1 MQPGHTNFFI
11 FDDANEPM
19 TTAKK
24 SPTRINGTPFDHNQW
39 VAPKRPRKDK
49 SNHKILGNDY
59 RFLHPL
65 SGWWFGTCFIFP
77 YIGNSHA
84 NWLIFFRG
92 VETTNQLCMWQ
103 KTFPLLCGNH
113 CPMGSGVPR
122 LALQGLLRSRLLL
135 EVSLRRNQ
143 CLGVN
148 EQPRGSGAKD
158 RWRIVE

>member
-1 MQPGHTNFFI
+1 MGST
-11 FDDANEPM
+11 
-19 TTAKK
+19 
-24 SPTRINGTPFDHNQW
+24 
-39 VAPKRPRKDK
+39 KRPRKDK

-103 KTFPLLCGNH
+103 KHSHYGAEITAPWVVVYQGWPCRACYAAASCWKCPCDATSALVSTNNH
-113 CPMGSGVPR
+113 EDQVP
-122 LALQGLLRSRLLL
+122 
-135 EVSLRRNQ
+135 
-143 CLGVN
+143 
-148 EQPRGSGAKD
+148 K
-158 RWRIVE
+158 IVEELLSNKDKPWLIRSVNIAMADG